1 MPVLES
7 HRQLINDA
15 ILSLGIDPS
24 ICQQT
29 DAPNIWQ
36 LHRGT
41 AQIIIAAQDSA
52 THLEDTVATVSMMS
66 PLVQLPEN
74 YEQLTAIYDYLLE
87 KNHLLITETFSLS
100 NRWIILSSTY
110 YLDDMRRQEVM
121 QLLDSLSFHAQK
133 FGQEITEQFE
143 LASPS
148 TETTEQDSNEAV

>member
-15 ILSLGIDPS
+15 ILSLGIDPK
-24 ICQQT
+24 ICQQSN
-29 DAPNIWQ
+29 DPNIWQ

-41 AQIIIAAQDSA
+41 AQIIVAAQDSA

-74 YEQLTAIYDYLLE
+74 YERLTEIYEYLLD

-100 NRWIILSSTY
+100 NRWIILSTTY

-121 QLLDSLSFHAQK
+121 QLLDSLSFHAQQ
-133 FGQEITEQFE
+133 FGQEIIEAFE
-143 LASPS
+143 LTPPPK
-148 TETTEQDSNEAV
+148 ETTEQDSNQAV